1 MLRQTQLQG
10 DKTETIFND
19 QSDGKTHSDA
29 RNPKHAEQTR
39 TCFFEPRNSTILQG
53 HTQDI
58 EKHVLLSAMYP
69 ACWEFCFHFL
79 SFLFF
84 DADHFFKVF
93 IEFVTKLFLFYVL
106 AFWPWDTWA
115 LSSPTRDQ
123 THTPALE
130 GEVLTTG
137 EPGTSLGAFKA
148 TGEELH
154 WLPNGFTIFFWEVT
168 IDCIIVHRRYEFDP
182 HFQDTS
188 SFS

>member
-84 DADHFFKVF
+84 DADHFFSLYWICYNSASAV
-93 IEFVTKLFLFYVL
+93 YVL
-106 AFWPWDTWA
+106 DFWPWGMWD
-115 LSSPTRDQ
+115 LSSSIREGIKPTQ
-123 THTPALE
+123 PALE
-130 GEVLTTG
+130 AEVLTTG
-137 EPGTSLGAFKA
+137 VPRSPKF
-148 TGEELH
+148 H
-154 WLPNGFTIFFWEVT
+154 FF
-168 IDCIIVHRRYEFDP
+168 
-182 HFQDTS
+182 
-188 SFS
+188 